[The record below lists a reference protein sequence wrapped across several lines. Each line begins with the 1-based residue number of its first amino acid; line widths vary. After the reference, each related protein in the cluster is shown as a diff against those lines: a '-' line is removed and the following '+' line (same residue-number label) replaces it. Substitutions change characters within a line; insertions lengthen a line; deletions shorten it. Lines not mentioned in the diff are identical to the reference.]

1 MLVSSRDDALSE
13 VVGFVL
19 LLALIVVA
27 LSLYQVYG
35 VPAAGREN
43 EIAHMNQVK
52 DRFVDY
58 KIALDSLWLN
68 DREGVLLSTAFDLG
82 TGAATTA
89 GSALSFPILSPAGS
103 GGTLVV
109 KSGGANLTIK
119 GNDITLGD
127 YTTLLQ
133 DLPLGSLS
141 YTSSNHYWVDQTWTY
156 QMGAVFLTQE
166 GNTTVRVGPSIAA
179 AKTKDENVTLT
190 VAPISL
196 EGSAGLEGSATIAGS
211 GPARVETRMRRS
223 DSPDSPPVETYDCVN
238 LTIEASGDQ
247 VMAAA
252 WKRAFDEVKARA
264 IEENI
269 DPSWVKTEKS
279 GNTATLTVQPMGEKK
294 VFLSIYPANYTVT
307 IHNAASL
314 LE

>member
-1 MLVSSRDDALSE
+1 MPVSSRDDALSE

-68 DREGVLLSTAFDLG
+68 DREGVLISTAFDLG

-119 GNDITLGD
+119 GNGN
-127 YTTLLQ
+127 TLLQ

-166 GNTTVRVGPSIAA
+166 GNTTVRVAPSIS
-179 AKTKDENVTLT
+179 
-190 VAPISL
+190 VASVDGNISL
-196 EGSAGLEGSATIAGS
+196 DITPIRLEGSATIAGS

-223 DSPDSPPVETYDCVN
+223 GQSTIFEDGYTMVN
-238 LTIEASGDQ
+238 LTIDASDDP

-264 IEENI
+264 WMEGVGNISTGLDDSQAWLVIEAPNE
-269 DPSWVKTEKS
+269 
-279 GNTATLTVQPMGEKK
+279 K

>member
-1 MLVSSRDDALSE
+1 MPVSSRDDALSE

-68 DREGVLLSTAFDLG
+68 DREGVLISTAFDLG

-119 GNDITLGD
+119 GND
-127 YTTLLQ
+127 TTLLQ

-190 VAPISL
+190 VAPIR
-196 EGSAGLEGSATIAGS
+196 LEGSATIAGS

-223 DSPDSPPVETYDCVN
+223 DSPPVETYDWVN
-238 LTIEASGDQ
+238 LTIEADNPAT
-247 VMAAA
+247 AAA
-252 WKRAFDEVKARA
+252 WNRAFGEVRQRA

-269 DPSWVKTEKS
+269 SSSWVTTEKS
-279 GNTATLTVQPMGEKK
+279 GNTATLTVKPEGGKK

>member
-1 MLVSSRDDALSE
+1 MPVSSRDDALSE

-119 GNDITLGD
+119 GNDTP
-127 YTTLLQ
+127 LLQ

-156 QMGAVFLTQE
+156 QMGGVFLTQE

-179 AKTKDENVTLT
+179 AKTEDENVTLT
-190 VAPISL
+190 VATIRL

-223 DSPDSPPVETYDCVN
+223 GSPDSPPVETYDCVN

>member
-1 MLVSSRDDALSE
+1 MPVSSRDDALSE

-58 KIALDSLWLN
+58 KIALDSLWIN
-68 DREGVLLSTAFDLG
+68 DREGVLISTAFDLG

-119 GNDITLGD
+119 GDGTP
-127 YTTLLQ
+127 LLQ

-223 DSPDSPPVETYDCVN
+223 DSPPVETYYDWVN
-238 LTIEASGDQ
+238 LTIEASGDP

-279 GNTATLTVQPMGEKK
+279 GNTATLTVQPEGGKK
-294 VFLSIYPANYTVT
+294 VFLKVYPANYTVT

>member
-1 MLVSSRDDALSE
+1 MPVSSRDDALSE

-43 EIAHMNQVK
+43 EIVHMNQVK

-68 DREGVLLSTAFDLG
+68 DREGVLISTAFDLG

-119 GNDITLGD
+119 GNGN
-127 YTTLLQ
+127 TLLQ
-133 DLPLGSLS
+133 DLPLGNLS

-166 GNTTVRVGPSIAA
+166 GNTTVRVAPSIS
-179 AKTKDENVTLT
+179 
-190 VAPISL
+190 VASVDGNISL
-196 EGSAGLEGSATIAGS
+196 DITPIRLEGSATIAGS

-223 DSPDSPPVETYDCVN
+223 GQSTIFEDGYTMVN
-238 LTIEASGDQ
+238 LTIDASDDP

-264 IEENI
+264 WMEGVGNISTGLDDSQAWLVIEAPNE
-269 DPSWVKTEKS
+269 
-279 GNTATLTVQPMGEKK
+279 K